1 MVQAASTSIHG
12 PHGQYIENIHL
23 ERYNSEAQFW
33 EVLYPR
39 YLTLLYRARNFL
51 DETGGPG
58 DDVIIF
64 VRSVPAS
71 FFSWR

>member
-23 ERYNSEAQFW
+23 QKYDSLAHFW
-33 EVLYPR
+33 DDLYPR
-39 YLTLLYRARNFL
+39 YLALLRRARDFL

-64 VRSVPAS
+64 IR
-71 FFSWR
+71 

>member
-23 ERYNSEAQFW
+23 ERYSSEAQFW